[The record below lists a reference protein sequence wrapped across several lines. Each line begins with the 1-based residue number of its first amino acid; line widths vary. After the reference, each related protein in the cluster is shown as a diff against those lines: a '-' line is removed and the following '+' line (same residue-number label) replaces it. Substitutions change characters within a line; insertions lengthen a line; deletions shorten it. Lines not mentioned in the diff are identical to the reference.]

1 VYRRQETFELKT
13 GLYNPPYNI
22 YRGSL
27 YNLGIFDTS
36 SMSDPLYQSAQPL
49 GDAWDIEAAGTL
61 GEDIRKGILPA
72 FITRQTV
79 AAIASAFCLCRIPRG
94 GLEQRELVRILFAQQ
109 ESSRLSVSFE
119 NEEALADHSRDYRSL
134 AWRFL
139 LELMLASENEHLG
152 NHHTLVYILT
162 HNFVPSTEHPAFHLS
177 LQTWRWIAARTFF
190 ERGWTQIFARTM
202 HVLKQERDGLT
213 RQMLRQQL
221 QEDYLVEHQNE
232 PIDSLVQEVKSNRH
246 SSTWLLERFEGKQRR
261 DYLLCICIGLI
272 AASEDKR
279 QYTTPILGKLW
290 KRGPIPFAQEYSRL
304 EQSIQSNA
312 HASTLWAAIAE
323 ESLVQHF
330 QIALRKMSSG
340 NPDTL
345 LVDFDAG
352 QWRIPEKSENVV
364 PGAAN
369 GFTRLDIGLRWAQQL
384 GLVESPSKDHFILTE
399 AGLDCCRKW
408 DSEQR
413 S

>member
-1 VYRRQETFELKT
+1 
-13 GLYNPPYNI
+13 
-22 YRGSL
+22 
-27 YNLGIFDTS
+27 
-36 SMSDPLYQSAQPL
+36 MSDPLFQSAQPL
-49 GDAWDIEAAGTL
+49 GDAWDIKAAGTL
-61 GEDIRKGILPA
+61 GEDIRKGNLPA

-79 AAIASAFCLCRIPRG
+79 AAIASAFCLCRIPHG
-94 GLEQRELVRILFAQQ
+94 SMEQRELVRILFAQQ

-119 NEEALADHSRDYRSL
+119 NEEALADHSRNYRSL

-139 LELMLASENEHLG
+139 LELVLVSENEPLG
-152 NHHTLVYILT
+152 AHHTLVYILT
-162 HNFVPSTEHPAFHLS
+162 HDFVSSAEHPALHLS

-190 ERGWTQIFARTM
+190 ERGWTQIFARTI
-202 HVLKQERDGLT
+202 HALKQEY
-213 RQMLRQQL
+213 L
-221 QEDYLVEHQNE
+221 QEDYLAKHQNE
-232 PIDSLVQEVKSNRH
+232 PIDSLVQEVKTNLR
-246 SSTWLLERFEGKQRR
+246 SSMWLLERFEGNQCR

-279 QYTTPILGKLW
+279 HYTTPILGKLW
-290 KRGPIPFAQEYSRL
+290 ERSPIPFAREYSRL
-304 EQSIQSNA
+304 EQYIQSNTCV
-312 HASTLWAAIAE
+312 STLWAAIAE

-352 QWRIPEKSENVV
+352 QWRIPEKAEDVV
-364 PGAAN
+364 PGAAT
-369 GFTRLDIGLRWAQQL
+369 GFTRIDIGLRWAQQL
-384 GLVESPSKDHFILTE
+384 GLIESPNKDHFSLTE
-399 AGLDCCRKW
+399 TGLDCCIEW